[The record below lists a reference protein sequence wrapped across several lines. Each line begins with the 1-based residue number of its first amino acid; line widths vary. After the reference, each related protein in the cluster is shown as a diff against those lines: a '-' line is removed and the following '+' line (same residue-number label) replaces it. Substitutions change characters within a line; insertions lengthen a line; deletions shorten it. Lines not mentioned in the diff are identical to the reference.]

1 MVWSK
6 GDNMFDYLWM
16 WSEFLV
22 RWLHVVAGI
31 AWIGSS
37 FYFIA
42 LDLSLKPGK
51 ALPDEAHGQAWQVHG
66 GGFYNMVKYLVAPA
80 RMPDE
85 LTWFKWEAYTTWLS
99 GFALLTLIY
108 YAGAGLYM
116 IDVEILDLEPWQA
129 VGLSVGGIIATW
141 VVYDGICRSPLGRND
156 VHLALAGFA
165 FIVALAWLYSE
176 MFSARG
182 AFVQIGVSIGTIMVA
197 NVAMVIIPG
206 QRKVVTALVAGEEPD
221 PRYGARGKQRS
232 LHNNYLTLPVVFV
245 MIGGHYPAVFATE
258 YAWVILALV
267 LVMGAVIRHFFNT
280 KHKGQPAPWWTW
292 IVAAALT
299 VGAIFLSH
307 AGAPKYDADAYA
319 EYEFGEGAE
328 LHLAAVELVT
338 ERCAICHARV
348 PQWDGMAFPPKGVV
362 LETESDILRQMDDIY
377 WQVAASHAM
386 PPGNV
391 IWVEDEER
399 AMLARWRAMLRAGEM
414 VPEKG

>member
-1 MVWSK
+1 MI
-6 GDNMFDYLWM
+6 DYLWM
-16 WSEFLV
+16 WSEFMV

-42 LDLSLKPGK
+42 RDLSLKPGK
-51 ALPDEAHGQAWQVHG
+51 QLPDEAHGQAWQVHG

-99 GFALLTLIY
+99 GFALLTIIY

-116 IDVEILDLEPWQA
+116 IDVEILDLAPWQA
-129 VGLSVGGIIATW
+129 IGLSIGGIIAGW
-141 VVYDGICRSPLGRND
+141 VAYDAMCRSPLGRD
-156 VHLALAGFA
+156 DRVLALAGFV
-165 FIVALAWLYSE
+165 FIVALAWLYTE

-206 QRKVVTALVAGEEPD
+206 QRKVVAALVAGDTPD
-221 PRYGARGKQRS
+221 PAHGRRGKQRS

-245 MIGGHYPAVFATE
+245 MIGGHYPAVFATD
-258 YAWVILALV
+258 YSWVILALV

-280 KHKGQPAPWWTW
+280 KHKGDPAPWWTW
-292 IVAAALT
+292 AVAALLLVA
-299 VGAIFLSH
+299 AIMLSQ
-307 AGAPKYDADAYA
+307 AGAPKYDESAYA
-319 EYEFGEGAE
+319 EQGYGEGAE

-338 ERCAICHARV
+338 ERCAICHAAV
-348 PQWDGMAFPPKGVV
+348 PQWDGMAFAPKGVM
-362 LETESDILRQMDDIY
+362 LETEADILAQVDAIY

-391 IWVEDEER
+391 IWVEPEER
-399 AMLARWRAMLRAGEM
+399 AILAKWRQMLKTGGDAG
-414 VPEKG
+414 

>member
-37 FYFIA
+37 FYFIG

-258 YAWVILALV
+258 YAWIILALV

-399 AMLARWRAMLRAGEM
+399 AMLAKWRAMLRSGEM